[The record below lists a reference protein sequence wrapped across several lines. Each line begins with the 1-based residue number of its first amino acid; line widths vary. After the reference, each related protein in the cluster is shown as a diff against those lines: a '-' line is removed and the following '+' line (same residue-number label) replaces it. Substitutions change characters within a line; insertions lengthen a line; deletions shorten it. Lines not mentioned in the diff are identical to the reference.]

1 MHIPVLLQSTIGGLD
16 IKVGETAVDATLG
29 LGGHAKE
36 ICTRLGKTGLLVGID
51 QDSGALA
58 KAKKNLAD
66 CPAWKILK
74 LGNFR
79 DITKILAE
87 EKIDQVD
94 IVLFDFGFNSEQ
106 MDESGRGFSF
116 QKDEPLL
123 MTLSD
128 QITPETLTAEEIV
141 NTWEEKSLTDIIYG
155 YGEERQSRQ
164 IAKAIVEARSEKKIK
179 TTFDLVE
186 IIRSVTPLK
195 DQKRKTHFATKTF
208 QALRITVNDE
218 LGAIKDGLAGAW
230 EKLADGGR
238 IGVISFHSLEA
249 RLVKEFIKTK
259 ESEGVGK
266 RLNKKVI
273 KPSLEEIKENPR
285 SRSAQLRIFKK
296 SLPC

>member
-1 MHIPVLLQSTIGGLD
+1 MHIPVLLQSTIEGLD

-29 LGGHAKE
+29 LGGHSKE
-36 ICTRLGKTGLLVGID
+36 ICARLGKSGLLVGID
-51 QDSGALA
+51 QDGGALA
-58 KAKKNLAD
+58 KAKKNLAT
-66 CPAWKILK
+66 CPARKIFK

-79 DITKILAE
+79 NIEQILNE

-116 QKDEPLL
+116 QKNEPLL

-128 QITPETLTAEEIV
+128 QINSETLTAEEIV
-141 NTWEEKSLTDIIYG
+141 NTWEEKSLADIIYG
-155 YGEERQSRQ
+155 YGEERRSRQ
-164 IAKAIVEARSEKKIK
+164 IAKAIVEARNQKKIK
-179 TTFDLVE
+179 TTFDLLE
-186 IIRSVTPLK
+186 IIKNVTPLK

-218 LGAIKDGLAGAW
+218 LGAIKEGLAGAW
-230 EKLADGGR
+230 EKLAVGGR

-259 ESEGVGK
+259 EREGLAK
-266 RLNKKVI
+266 RANKKVI
-273 KPSLEEIKENPR
+273 KPSLEEIRENPR

-296 SLPC
+296 IN